1 MRKLSSG
8 SNQSS
13 TFALFGGSKMS
24 LQKLSERQH
33 DFTKFPMT
41 RFYVTKKSQKFKFS
55 KFARELALTPRGIN
69 AKSSTI
75 MYNFRVCE
83 KCDFLWK
90 VFINTS
96 VF

>member
-55 KFARELALTPRGIN
+55 KFARELALTPRGMN
-69 AKSSTI
+69 AKICTI
-75 MYNFRVCE
+75 TDTDGTLGSAKNVIFYE
-83 KCDFLWK
+83 KC
-90 VFINTS
+90 S
-96 VF
+96 